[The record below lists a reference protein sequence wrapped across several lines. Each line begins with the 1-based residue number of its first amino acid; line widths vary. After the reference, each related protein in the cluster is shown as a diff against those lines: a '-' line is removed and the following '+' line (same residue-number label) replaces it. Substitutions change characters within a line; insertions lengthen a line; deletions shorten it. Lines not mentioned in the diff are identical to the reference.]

1 MAESLES
8 FKSYIGKSET
18 ATDIVTGSVMLK
30 FAATLGLEKAPVD
43 KGEVVPPG
51 WHGGFFPPSHRP
63 TQMREDGQASGGGLI
78 PAIPLPRRR
87 IGGTR
92 MTFHEPLRVGDEIKK
107 VTEIADMQID
117 DGPGGAMV
125 TIIEKSSISN
135 SRGLAVVE
143 ERDMMMLSEARAD
156 AAPKAAPTVPAEA
169 KWKRVFEPKT
179 PLLFRFSAIR
189 FNSHRI
195 HYDRDYVTKV
205 EKLPG
210 LVVQTSL
217 ICQLMIEMCRSEVP
231 SRALSY
237 FGFQTA
243 RQTYDT
249 GNFTI
254 AGAPSADGREA
265 TLWSL
270 DSNGNVTMTAT
281 AKFA

>member
-8 FKSYIGKSET
+8 FKKFIGKSET
-18 ATDIVTGSVMLK
+18 AVDVVTAAVMTK
-30 FAATLGLEKAPVD
+30 FAATLGLDKAPVD
-43 KGEVVPPG
+43 KGEPVPPG

-63 TQMREDGQASGGGLI
+63 SQMREDGQAAGGSLL

-87 IGGTR
+87 IGGNR
-92 MTFHEPLRVGDEIKK
+92 FTFHEPLRVGDEIKK
-107 VTEIADMQID
+107 VTEIADLQVD
-117 DGPGGAMV
+117 DGPNGAMV
-125 TIIEKSSISN
+125 SILERSSISS
-135 SRGLAVVE
+135 SRGLSVVE
-143 ERDMMMLSEARAD
+143 ERDMLVLSEKRAEM
-156 AAPKAAPTVPAEA
+156 APKAAPAVPSEA
-169 KWKRVFEPKT
+169 KWKKVYEPRA

-217 ICQLMIEMCRSEVP
+217 ICQLLIEMCRAEVP
-231 SRALSY
+231 SRTLAS

-249 GNFTI
+249 GNFTLC
-254 AGAPSADGREA
+254 GAPSADGKEA
-265 TLWSL
+265 TLWTL
-270 DSNGNVTMTAT
+270 DGDGKVAITAT

>member
-1 MAESLES
+1 M
-8 FKSYIGKSET
+8 
-18 ATDIVTGSVMLK
+18 
-30 FAATLGLEKAPVD
+30 
-43 KGEVVPPG
+43 
-51 WHGGFFPPSHRP
+51 
-63 TQMREDGQASGGGLI
+63 
-78 PAIPLPRRR
+78 
-87 IGGTR
+87 
-92 MTFHEPLRVGDEIKK
+92 LRVGDEIKK
-107 VTEIADMQID
+107 LTEIADLQVD
-117 DGPGGAMV
+117 DGPNGAMV
-125 TIIEKSSISN
+125 TIVERSSISS
-135 SRGLAVVE
+135 SRGLGVVE

-156 AAPKAAPTVPAEA
+156 AAPKASPAMPGES
-169 KWKRVFEPKT
+169 KWKKVFEPKPT
-179 PLLFRFSAIR
+179 LLFRFSALR

-195 HYDRDYVTKV
+195 HYDRDYVTQV

-217 ICQLMIEMCRSEVP
+217 ICQLMIELCRSEMP
-231 SRALSY
+231 NRTLSA

-270 DSNGNVTMTAT
+270 DANGNVTMTAT

>member
-8 FKSYIGKSET
+8 FKKSIGKSET
-18 ATDIVTGSVMLK
+18 SVDVVTASVMLK
-30 FAATLGLEKAPVD
+30 FAATLGLDKAPMD
-43 KGEVVPPG
+43 KGEPVPPG

-63 TQMREDGQASGGGLI
+63 AQMREDGQAAGGGLM

-87 IGGTR
+87 IGGNR
-92 MTFHEPLRVGDEIKK
+92 FTFQDPLRVGDEIKK

-117 DGPGGAMV
+117 DGPQGAMV
-125 TIIEKSSISN
+125 TILEKSSIAT
-135 SRGLAVVE
+135 SRGVAVVE
-143 ERDMMMLSEARAD
+143 ERDMVFLSEARAD
-156 AAPKAAPTVPAEA
+156 AAPKAAPAVPGEA
-169 KWKRVFEPKT
+169 KWKQVFEPKAAM
-179 PLLFRFSAIR
+179 LFRFSAIR

-217 ICQLMIEMCRSEVP
+217 ICQLLIEMCRKESP
-231 SRALSY
+231 KRPLTY
-237 FGFQTA
+237 FGFQTI

-254 AGAPSADGREA
+254 AGTPSADGSEA

-270 DSNGNVTMTAT
+270 DPNGNVSMTAT
-281 AKFA
+281 AKFN

>member
-8 FKSYIGKSET
+8 FKSYVGKSEI
-18 ATDIVTGSVMLK
+18 AFDVVTGSVMLK

-43 KGEVVPPG
+43 KGEAVPPG

-63 TQMREDGQASGGGLI
+63 TQMREDGQASSGGLI
-78 PAIPLPRRR
+78 PGIPLPRRR

-107 VTEIADMQID
+107 VTEIADLKVD
-117 DGPGGAMV
+117 DGPSGAMV
-125 TIIEKSSISN
+125 TIIEKSSISS

-156 AAPKAAPTVPAEA
+156 AAPKASPAVPPEA
-169 KWKRVFEPKT
+169 KWKRVFEPKAA
-179 PLLFRFSAIR
+179 LLYRFSAIR

-217 ICQLMIEMCRSEVP
+217 ICQLMIETCRSEAP
-231 SRALSY
+231 NRPLSY

-254 AGAPSADGREA
+254 NGTPSADGREA

-270 DSNGNVTMTAT
+270 DANGNVTMTAT

>member
-8 FKSYIGKSET
+8 FKRFIGKSET
-18 ATDIVTGSVMLK
+18 ATDVVTGSVMLK
-30 FAATLGLEKAPVD
+30 FAATLGLEKAPMD
-43 KGEVVPPG
+43 KGELVPPG

-63 TQMREDGQASGGGLI
+63 ALMREDGQASGGGLI

-92 MTFHEPLRVGDEIKK
+92 MTFHDPLRVGDEIKK
-107 VTEIADMQID
+107 VTEIADLQID
-117 DGPGGAMV
+117 DGPNGAMV
-125 TIIEKSSISN
+125 TIIEKGSISS

-143 ERDMMMLSEARAD
+143 ERDMVFLSEARAD
-156 AAPKAAPTVPAEA
+156 AAPKAAPAVPGEA
-169 KWKRVFEPKT
+169 KWKQVFEPKAA
-179 PLLFRFSAIR
+179 LLFRFSAIR

-217 ICQLMIEMCRSEVP
+217 ICQLLIEMCRKEVTGP
-231 SRALSY
+231 LTS
-237 FGFQTA
+237 FGFQTV

-254 AGAPSADGREA
+254 AGTPSADGKEA
-265 TLWSL
+265 TLWAL
-270 DSNGNVTMTAT
+270 DPNGNVSMTAT
-281 AKFA
+281 AKFAG